1 MYDVPVDHLAWKMI
15 DDVACTS
22 LLEWKII
29 RQYVHLFGGL
39 KVRKSPKVQ
48 NSMKTVVSYNPF
60 YVPQGAGPIIKP
72 KSGGLSRKRYLG

>member
-1 MYDVPVDHLAWKMI
+1 
-15 DDVACTS
+15 
-22 LLEWKII
+22 
-29 RQYVHLFGGL
+29 VHLFGGL

-72 KSGGLSRKRYLG
+72 KFGGLSRKRYLG